1 MQHCTLGGNYRITEI
16 TVAHLIFIGKC
27 NTTSSMGSLMGIILE
42 SNEHD
47 KYAAQKQTITQIY
60 LCLIRRKW
68 NYYVNRENAII
79 CGKAI
84 NV

>member
-27 NTTSSMGSLMGIILE
+27 NTTSSMWSLMGIILE

-60 LCLIRRKW
+60 LRLIRQKL
-68 NYYVNRENAII
+68 NYYW
-79 CGKAI
+79 
-84 NV
+84 